1 MADKAKKAAEATE
14 KDVEKSVKAE
24 ETPDATPDASET
36 PSEKDNASKKGSST
50 TKRTKKS
57 ASKDSDKEASGKG
70 ASSKESSNKGASGKA
85 SSNKGASGKASKSST
100 RRKSEKKDTSD
111 TGDEATAQLHAPGSN
126 RWVVPTFVTLALLGV
141 LWMVVFYIS
150 STANIDIPV
159 MSDIG
164 YWNLAIGMGLLAVSL
179 GLTTQWK

>member
-14 KDVEKSVKAE
+14 KDAEKSVKAE
-24 ETPDATPDASET
+24 ETPDVTSNASET
-36 PSEKDNASKKGSST
+36 PSEKDSASKKGSST

-57 ASKDSDKEASGKG
+57 ASKDSDKEASGQ
-70 ASSKESSNKGASGKA
+70 GASGKA
-85 SSNKGASGKASKSST
+85 SSDKKASGKASKSST
-100 RRKSEKKDTSD
+100 RRKSEKKD

>member
-14 KDVEKSVKAE
+14 KDAEKSVKAE
-24 ETPDATPDASET
+24 ETPDVTSNASET
-36 PSEKDNASKKGSST
+36 PSEKDSASKKGSST

-57 ASKDSDKEASGKG
+57 ASKDSDKEASGQ
-70 ASSKESSNKGASGKA
+70 GASGKA
-85 SSNKGASGKASKSST
+85 SSDKKASGKASSDKKASGKASKSST
-100 RRKSEKKDTSD
+100 RRKSEKKD

>member
-14 KDVEKSVKAE
+14 KDAEKSVKAE
-24 ETPDATPDASET
+24 ETPDVTSNASET
-36 PSEKDNASKKGSST
+36 PSEKDSASKKGSST

-70 ASSKESSNKGASGKA
+70 ASGKESSNKGSSGKA
-85 SSNKGASGKASKSST
+85 SSGKASKSST
-100 RRKSEKKDTSD
+100 RRKSEKKD

>member
-1 MADKAKKAAEATE
+1 MAEKAKQAAEATE
-14 KDVEKSVKAE
+14 KDAEKSAKS
-24 ETPDATPDASET
+24 T
-36 PSEKDNASKKGSST
+36 SEKTDPKKA
-50 TKRTKKS
+50 KKS
-57 ASKDSDKEASGKG
+57 TSKDSGKK
-70 ASSKESSNKGASGKA
+70 S
-85 SSNKGASGKASKSST
+85 SGKASKSSE
-100 RRKSEKKDTSD
+100 RRKSDENDKSGKNKPGKDKPGKSD
-111 TGDEATAQLHAPGSN
+111 KSGKNDEAATQLHAPGSN

>member
-1 MADKAKKAAEATE
+1 M
-14 KDVEKSVKAE
+14 
-24 ETPDATPDASET
+24 
-36 PSEKDNASKKGSST
+36 
-50 TKRTKKS
+50 
-57 ASKDSDKEASGKG
+57 
-70 ASSKESSNKGASGKA
+70 
-85 SSNKGASGKASKSST
+85 
-100 RRKSEKKDTSD
+100 
-111 TGDEATAQLHAPGSN
+111 
-126 RWVVPTFVTLALLGV
+126 VPTFVTLALLGV